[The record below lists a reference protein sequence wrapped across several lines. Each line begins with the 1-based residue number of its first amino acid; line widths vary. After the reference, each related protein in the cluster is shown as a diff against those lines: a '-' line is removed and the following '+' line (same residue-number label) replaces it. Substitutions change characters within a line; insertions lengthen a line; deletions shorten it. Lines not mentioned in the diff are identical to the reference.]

1 MIRDQLLEI
10 YRLLFERF
18 GPQHW
23 WPGEPATAR
32 PRLAV
37 AVPGTP
43 FEVIVG
49 AILTQNTSWTNV
61 AKAIANL
68 KIAGALEPATL
79 HEMDP
84 AELEKLIRPAGYF
97 RLKAKRL
104 HHLTQWLFDRYEGS
118 LERLDEIDARR
129 LREELLEI
137 SGIGPETADS
147 ILLYGLKRPVF
158 VVDTYTARVA
168 VRHGLI
174 EPDITYDQLQDLFQ
188 SNLDPD
194 EQFFNEF
201 HALLV
206 HVGKEYCRP
215 TALCPSC
222 PLNPLPHDSAAGFTE

>member
-10 YRLLFERF
+10 YRLLLERF

-23 WPGEPATAR
+23 WPGE
-32 PRLAV
+32 
-37 AVPGTP
+37 TP

-68 KIAGALEPATL
+68 KAAGLLDPAKL
-79 HEMDP
+79 HELDL

-104 HHLTQWLFDRYEGS
+104 GNFTRWLFDRYEGS
-118 LERLDEIDARR
+118 LERLDQIDARR

-147 ILLYGLKRPVF
+147 ILLYGLKRPIF

-188 SNLDPD
+188 SSLQPD
-194 EQFFNEF
+194 TQFFNEF

-206 HVGKEYCRP
+206 RVGKEYCRP
-215 TALCPSC
+215 TALCDAC
-222 PLNPLPHDSAAGFTE
+222 PLNLLPHDPNAGRGE